1 MRTKATHISDE
12 VAFSRDEFRRYG
24 RHLIMPEVGLE
35 GQRKLKS
42 SSVLIVGAGGLGSPV
57 ALYLA
62 AAGIGRIGIADSD
75 TVDLTNL
82 QRQILHSTE
91 SLGQPKTESAGR
103 RLRNLNPEIEVEM
116 YPTKLSSE
124 NTLQIL
130 KDYDVIVDGT
140 DNFPT
145 RYLIN
150 DACVLLGKPNV
161 YGSIFRFE
169 GQVSVFDAENGPC
182 YRCVYPEPPP
192 PGLVPSC
199 AEGGVLGVLPG
210 IIGTLQASEVIKLL
224 LGIGE
229 SLIGRM
235 LLFDA
240 LKVQFRELKTR
251 KDPKCPVCG
260 ENPTISELIDY
271 DAFCGY
277 DSKNAGT
284 IGGEITVEDLKRRL
298 DNGDDILLLDV
309 REPVESEI
317 VTIGGVLM
325 PLRDLPER
333 VRELDSAREI
343 VAYCHHGER
352 SRRAVAL
359 LHELGFKKAKNLA
372 GGIDQWACVVDKTL
386 SRY

>member
-1 MRTKATHISDE
+1 MRTKTPHIADE
-12 VAFSRDEFRRYG
+12 ITFSRDEFRRYG

-42 SSVLIVGAGGLGSPV
+42 SSVLVIGAGGLGSPV
-57 ALYLA
+57 ALYLT
-62 AAGIGRIGIADSD
+62 AAGIGRIGIVDSD
-75 TVDLTNL
+75 DVDLTNL

-91 SLGQPKTESAGR
+91 NLGQPKTESAGR
-103 RLRNLNPEIEVEM
+103 RLRNLNPEIEVET
-116 YPTKLSSE
+116 YSTKLSSA
-124 NTLQIL
+124 NALLIL
-130 KDYDVIVDGT
+130 KDYDVVVDGS

-145 RYLIN
+145 RYLIS
-150 DACVLLGKPNV
+150 DACVLLGKPDV

-169 GQVSVFDAENGPC
+169 GQVSVFDAKNGPC
-182 YRCVYPEPPP
+182 YRCVYTEPPP

-210 IIGTLQASEVIKLL
+210 IIGTLQASEVIKLV

-229 SLIGRM
+229 ALIGRM

-240 LKVQFRELKTR
+240 LKVQFSELKIR

-260 ENPTISELIDY
+260 ESPTIRELIDY

-277 DSKNAGT
+277 DSKNAGKNEA
-284 IGGEITVEDLKRRL
+284 EIAVEELKRRL

-309 REPVESEI
+309 REQVESEI
-317 VTIGGVLM
+317 ATIGGLLI
-325 PLRDLPER
+325 PLRDLPSR
-333 VRELDSAREI
+333 VHELDSAREI
-343 VAYCHHGER
+343 IAYCHHGER
-352 SRRAVAL
+352 SQRAVAL
-359 LHELGFKKAKNLA
+359 LKELGFKKAKNLA

>member
-1 MRTKATHISDE
+1 MSTKTPHIADE
-12 VAFSRDEFRRYG
+12 VAFSLDEFRRYG

-42 SSVLIVGAGGLGSPV
+42 SSVLVVGAGGLGSPV

-62 AAGIGRIGIADSD
+62 AAGVGRIGIADSD

-91 SLGQPKTESAGR
+91 DLGQPKTESAGR
-103 RLRNLNPEIEVEM
+103 RLRNLNPEIEIEM
-116 YPTKLSSE
+116 HRARLSSE
-124 NTLQIL
+124 NALDIL
-130 KDYDVIVDGT
+130 KDFDVVVDGT
-140 DNFPT
+140 DNFPS
-145 RYLIN
+145 RYLLN

-169 GQVSVFDAENGPC
+169 GQVSVFDAEDGPC

-229 SLIGRM
+229 SLMGRM

-240 LKVQFRELKTR
+240 LKVQFRELKIR

-260 ENPTISELIDY
+260 ENPTIRELIDY

-277 DSKNAGT
+277 DSRNAGKNEA
-284 IGGEITVEDLKRRL
+284 EISVEELRRRL

-317 VTIGGVLM
+317 VTIGGILM
-325 PLRDLPER
+325 PLRDLPGR

-352 SRRAVAL
+352 SQRAVAL
-359 LHELGFKKAKNLA
+359 LKELGFKKAKNLA

>member
-1 MRTKATHISDE
+1 MRPKTILISDE

-229 SLIGRM
+229 SLMGRM

-240 LKVQFRELKTR
+240 LKVQFRELKVR
-251 KDPKCPVCG
+251 KDPKCAICG
-260 ENPTISELIDY
+260 DKPSIHELIDY

-277 DSKNAGT
+277 DSKNAGEHEA
-284 IGGEITVEDLKRRL
+284 EITVEELKRRL

-309 REPVESEI
+309 RETVESEI
-317 VTIGGVLM
+317 VSIGGVLM

-333 VRELDSAREI
+333 VHELDSAREI

-359 LHELGFKKAKNLA
+359 LKELGFRKAKNLT